1 MVNFMTLLDANEGQE
16 YIIKNI
22 VTDDEELDSFLFSLG
37 CYSGEAI
44 VVIAHRKSGCTVSI
58 KDARYN
64 IDKALASAIEI

>member
-1 MVNFMTLLDANEGQE
+1 MEKYRQGNYFANRWL
-16 YIIKNI
+16 
-22 VTDDEELDSFLFSLG
+22 VDDPK
-37 CYSGEAI
+37 AI